1 MQSLPVWLSFRIA
14 IGLAVGSVSV
24 LCAQAPRPATVA
36 GNAEEV
42 IALPEFSVGSSS
54 TDNSWVASS
63 SMSGTRT
70 NVPIQNLPRSIQV
83 LTSEFLADIG
93 ADNMSDAAAFMTG
106 VTSQG
111 KQDAVFDNNTFTVR
125 GMRQNRHYRDGVKEG
140 FVGMINDNASVD
152 RIEALRGPS
161 SLLSGVVE
169 PGGMINQI
177 SKSPRT
183 KQETNVKVSV
193 GSWEYLRTE
202 VDVNL
207 PVTPN
212 LALRAVV
219 AYQDTNGWRPW
230 ESSTRRVGFVAG
242 SYRFSPSTIFNA
254 RAETIKYEGNVAI
267 SGPNI
272 RIPTTA
278 TATSATAAPT
288 FGSYAYGNVPE
299 EILPWDFNPFGPNN
313 RRTHEQFRVSGD
325 VQHRF
330 NDILS
335 LRVATS
341 WSNSDRRDLR
351 LSGNATTIYTRF
363 LNPALGSV
371 AGNVVADEIRWAA
384 TKDDETWDIWSY
396 SSDLRGKF
404 AYLGLKHEAILGL
417 ERIESRNWRDR
428 ADTPNST
435 STALGAAPST
445 NPNTLTRYKFPT
457 AQSGALA
464 ANGFQPAWAEM
475 TDLSRYTSPNSYVA
489 QSVVRNAVSFTN
501 VVSTTDERWHLLAGV
516 RRDYGANTALTG
528 TTNALATRAQ
538 LPYENATSGTVGLLY
553 RPWKAFSVYA
563 SSSSSF
569 SGVPTGI
576 DVYGN
581 LLNKPESGKSFEFG
595 AKTSF
600 LDGRLG
606 FETAVYQLNRTN
618 TRRQLTSTEIIAVLG
633 FEPSGARS
641 IQDNGEESRGIEAQV
656 LYAPFRGYQI
666 STNFSYSNAT
676 VVTPDIPLR
685 NGTPISGR
693 PRSNGSFFHKYT
705 FQSGP
710 LKDFS
715 FNNAVVWVDGF
726 RPGAVSGT
734 TGQVLT
740 FLDGYI
746 RVDLGAGYRT
756 KIMGRSVSFTATVR
770 NVENKK
776 IQEGLQ
782 SKGDPRSFRLGAS
795 TKF

>member
-1 MQSLPVWLSFRIA
+1 MTTLYSSACFRPSRWLALFA
-14 IGLAVGSVSV
+14 ASV
-24 LCAQAPRPATVA
+24 VA
-36 GNAEEV
+36 GASFAQTTVTPPDSET
-42 IALPEFSVGSSS
+42 IALPEFSVSASGSE
-54 TDNSWVASS
+54 NSWVASS

-93 ADNMSDAAAFMTG
+93 ADTMSDAAAFMTG

-140 FVGMINDNASVD
+140 FVGMINDNASID

-177 SKSPRT
+177 SKRPRT
-183 KQETNVKVSV
+183 KQETSVKVSV
-193 GSWEYLRTE
+193 GAWEYLRTE

-207 PVTPN
+207 PVTPKF
-212 LALRAVV
+212 ALRAVA
-219 AYQDTNGWRPW
+219 AYQDGNSWRPW

-254 RAETIKYEGNVAI
+254 RAETIKYEANVGIAI
-267 SGPNI
+267 PGI

-278 TATSATAAPT
+278 TATSATATPT
-288 FGSYAYGNVPE
+288 VGNYAFGYVPE

-313 RRTHEQFRVSGD
+313 RRTQETFRVSGD

-335 LRVATS
+335 FRGATS
-341 WSNSDRRDLR
+341 WSKSDRRDLR
-351 LSGNATTIYTRF
+351 LSGNAATVIARF
-363 LNPALGSV
+363 LNPALGNV

-404 AYLGLKHEAILGL
+404 EYLGLKHEAILGL

-445 NPNTLTRYKFPT
+445 NPNALTRYKFPT
-457 AQSGALA
+457 SQTGALA
-464 ANGFQPAWAEM
+464 TDAFQPAWAEM
-475 TDLSRYTSPNSYVA
+475 TDLSRYTNPNSYVA
-489 QSVVRNAVSFTN
+489 QSVVRNAASFTN

-516 RRDYGANTALTG
+516 RRDHGANTALTG
-528 TTNALATRAQ
+528 TANAVATRQQ

-563 SSSSSF
+563 SSSNSF

-576 DVYGN
+576 DVFGN
-581 LLNKPESGKSFEFG
+581 LLTKPESGKSFEFG

-606 FETAVYQLNRTN
+606 FETAVFQLNRTN
-618 TRRQLTSTEIIAVLG
+618 TRRQLSSAEIIAVLG

-641 IQDNGEESRGIEAQV
+641 IQDNGERSRGIEGQV
-656 LYAPFRGYQI
+656 LFAPFRGYQI
-666 STNFSYSNAT
+666 STNFSYINAT
-676 VVTPDIPLR
+676 LASPDNRLR
-685 NGTPISGR
+685 NGGPITGR

-705 FQSGP
+705 VQSGP

-726 RPGAVSGT
+726 RADSISGV
-734 TGQVLT
+734 TGQVT
-740 FLDGYI
+740 NFIPGYI
-746 RVDLGAGYRT
+746 RVDFGAGYRT
-756 KIMGRSVSFTATVR
+756 KIMGRSVSFTASVR

-776 IQEGLQ
+776 IIEGLQ
-782 SKGDPRSFRLGAS
+782 SKGDRRGFRLGAS